1 MNENQRVI
9 RVIELRRRMMLI
21 MFAVAILIGIFL
33 GAAMVGWLPLDA
45 EAHQQFLQSLLLA
58 YFASAMSALVFMG
71 MMMFMVKGPAWGII
85 LSVLGLVALMGG
97 IPFVAAV
104 VVIIANRM
112 AEQRLKTLRD
122 AEAEKAA
129 AARRAAEQEE
139 AEDAAS

>member
-21 MFAVAILIGIFL
+21 MFVVAILIGIFL
-33 GAAMVGWLPLDA
+33 GAVMVGWLPLDV